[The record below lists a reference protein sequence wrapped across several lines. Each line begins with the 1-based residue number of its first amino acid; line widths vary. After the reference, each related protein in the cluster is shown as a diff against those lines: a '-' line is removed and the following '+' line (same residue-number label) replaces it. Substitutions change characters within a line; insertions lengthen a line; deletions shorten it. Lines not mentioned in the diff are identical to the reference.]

1 MSFSIKTKIDSK
13 DDNTAGILLGQND
26 LKDGK
31 VVVLLDRMDR
41 GVVEHRCQ
49 QVNLWFQSTIEF
61 EEIDLSTDKSL
72 LSESSVIPSV
82 RSAVMIDINR
92 SNKELG
98 ISRTGLFFVSTLQ
111 EEVSEVQG
119 VY

>member
-49 QVNLWFQSTIEF
+49 QVNL
-61 EEIDLSTDKSL
+61 
-72 LSESSVIPSV
+72 
-82 RSAVMIDINR
+82 
-92 SNKELG
+92 
-98 ISRTGLFFVSTLQ
+98 
-111 EEVSEVQG
+111 
-119 VY
+119 